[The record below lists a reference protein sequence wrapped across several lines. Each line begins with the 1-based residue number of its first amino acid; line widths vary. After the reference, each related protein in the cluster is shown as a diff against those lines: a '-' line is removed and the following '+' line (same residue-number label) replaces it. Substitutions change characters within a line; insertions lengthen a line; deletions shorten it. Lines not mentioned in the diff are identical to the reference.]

1 MARFYAYSYNIEQ
14 IRRLSKQDTI
24 LYDIP
29 LGPLEVIKK
38 QVSPFSYSFNDQ
50 LRRTE
55 AATRGLAKLTG
66 GPKKDENLD
75 NEEDNYRFSSQL

>member
-1 MARFYAYSYNIEQ
+1 MARFYAYSYNIKQ

-24 LYDIP
+24 LYNIP
-29 LGPLEVIKK
+29 LGLLEVIKK
-38 QVSPFSYSFNDQ
+38 QVSPFSHSFNNQ

-55 AATRGLAKLTG
+55 AAARGLAKLTR

-75 NEEDNYRFSSQL
+75 DKEDNYRFSS